1 MPDASYYEV
10 RCERCRTSFAPG
22 TKRCAH
28 CGGAIGR
35 QLLGFEVPGLL
46 GGTPQTRDEPNTEP
60 AGADARGKF
69 FRIAMLVLV
78 VISAIVRACAQ

>member
-1 MPDASYYEV
+1 MPDADYFEV

-22 TKRCAH
+22 TKQCLH

-35 QLLGFEVPGLL
+35 RLLGFEMPGSL
-46 GGTPQTRDEPNTEP
+46 GGRTRAEPDSEP
-60 AGADARGKF
+60 ASADARGKF
-69 FRIAMLVLV
+69 FRVAMLVLV

>member
-1 MPDASYYEV
+1 MVPDAGYYEV

-22 TKRCAH
+22 TKQCAH

-35 QLLGFEVPGLL
+35 QLLGLEMPGLL
-46 GGTPQTRDEPNTEP
+46 GGMPQPDAAP
-60 AGADARGKF
+60 ASADGRSKY

-78 VISAIVRACAQ
+78 VISAIGRACSQ

>member
-1 MPDASYYEV
+1 MVSDSSYYEV

-22 TKRCAH
+22 TKQCAH

-35 QLLGFEVPGLL
+35 QLLGFQLPGVL
-46 GGTPQTRDEPNTEP
+46 GGLPQPDAEPTS
-60 AGADARGKF
+60 ADGRTKF

-78 VISAIVRACAQ
+78 VISAIGRACSQ

>member
-1 MPDASYYEV
+1 MVPDSSYYEV

-35 QLLGFEVPGLL
+35 QLLGFEMPGLL
-46 GGTPQTRDEPNTEP
+46 GGMPQPDAEP
-60 AGADARGKF
+60 ASPDGRTKF

-78 VISAIVRACAQ
+78 VISAIGRACSQ

>member
-1 MPDASYYEV
+1 MSDASYYEV

-22 TKRCAH
+22 TKSCAH

-35 QLLGFEVPGLL
+35 QLLGFQAPSVL
-46 GGTPQTRDEPNTEP
+46 GGTPQPDAEPT
-60 AGADARGKF
+60 GADARGKF

-78 VISAIVRACAQ
+78 VISAIARACSQ

>member
-22 TKRCAH
+22 TKQCAH

-35 QLLGFEVPGLL
+35 QLLGFAMPGVL
-46 GGTPQTRDEPNTEP
+46 GGMPQPDAEPSS
-60 AGADARGKF
+60 ADGRSRF

-78 VISAIVRACAQ
+78 VISAIGRACSQ